1 MLGCWITASLSHFL
15 SACFLIKLIT
25 FKKKTNKQ
33 TINLKRQQC
42 KTFIYCTI
50 LKPSSFSASGQAMG
64 GTLSALASI
73 ADLAIA
79 KDVTNS
85 ALVYFLTADV
95 FILLCIITYLLLP
108 RLAYSRSVVL
118 VSMWL
123 NTPPTTSVF

>member
-1 MLGCWITASLSHFL
+1 
-15 SACFLIKLIT
+15 
-25 FKKKTNKQ
+25 
-33 TINLKRQQC
+33 
-42 KTFIYCTI
+42 
-50 LKPSSFSASGQAMG
+50 MG

-123 NTPPTTSVF
+123 NTPPTTSVFCVVYIIICDFT